1 MKNSF
6 LFNLR
11 SSIVLNIK
19 GKNVNR
25 FINKLVKQNIDILN
39 IKYIN
44 YKEIEIRVFKSD
56 LEKIEKIKSIYLM

>member
-44 YKEIEIRVFKSD
+44 YKD
-56 LEKIEKIKSIYLM
+56 NA